1 MTDQLATRNPKIE
14 TRNTVRPQ
22 RSPLAILKR
31 LLRSPGG
38 LLGSLLVLLVLAA
51 AILAPSISPHDPD
64 KQHITRRLMPP
75 AWMQGA
81 NSEYLLG
88 SDSLGRDVLS
98 RVIHGSRISLIVGL
112 SAAFLSGLVGV
123 SFGLVAGYFGGRLDA
138 AISRLGDVQQAIP
151 FLVLAIAVVAVL
163 GPGLLNLLVVL
174 AVTTWV
180 NYFRV
185 VRGEALSV
193 REEQYIW
200 AARSIGCSG
209 LRIAF
214 RHILPNVAASIVVIA
229 TLLVANMIIFEASLS
244 FLGLGVPPSTPTWG
258 RIVSDGREYVAS
270 AWWIALFPGLAILF
284 TVMGIN
290 LVGDW
295 LRETL
300 DPKNRRPIG

>member
-1 MTDQLATRNPKIE
+1 MTNQLTTHNSQLATRNS
-14 TRNTVRPQ
+14 VRPM
-22 RSPLAILKR
+22 RSPFAILKR

-38 LLGSLLVLLVLAA
+38 LIGSVLVLFVAA
-51 AILAPSISPHDPD
+51 VSILAPVISPHGPD
-64 KQHITRRLMPP
+64 KQHITQRLMPP
-75 AWMQGA
+75 AWMQGG

-88 SDSLGRDVLS
+88 TDSLGRDVLS

-112 SAAFLSGLVGV
+112 SAAFLSGVVGV
-123 SFGLVAGYFGGRLDA
+123 SSGLVAGYFSGRLDA
-138 AISRLGDVQQAIP
+138 AISRLGDIQQAIP
-151 FLVLAIAVVAVL
+151 FLVLAIAVVAML
-163 GPGLLNLLVVL
+163 GPGLFNLIVVL

-180 NYFRV
+180 NYFRI
-185 VRGEALSV
+185 VRGETLSV
-193 REEQYIW
+193 REEQYVW
-200 AARSIGCSG
+200 AARSVGCSN

-214 RHILPNVAASIVVIA
+214 RHVLPNVTASIIVIA

-290 LVGDW
+290 LMGDW

-300 DPKNRRPIG
+300 DPRNRRHVG